1 MNRLYFSNNIHHCEG
16 PGVVFSFSLEAYI
29 QAEVKPMYN
38 AEVGQRKTYV
48 MSSIKRKEAAIRV
61 LTDKILRW
69 EKVFAELDNEA
80 STPQLAAKTG
90 FELRSVSKSLAN
102 IAARTTYVVKRIPTK
117 ADIAKY
123 GIPYNNRQ
131 GCMIWTWNP
140 NGEMDKIDIM
150 DNVED

>member
-29 QAEVKPMYN
+29 KAEVKPMYD
-38 AEVGQRKTYV
+38 AEVGIRKTYT
-48 MSSIKRKEAAIRV
+48 MSSVKRKEAAIRV

-90 FELRSVSKSLAN
+90 FELRSVSKSLFN
-102 IAARTTYVVKRIPTK
+102 ISVRTTYVVKRIPTK

-131 GCMIWTWNP
+131 GCRIWTWNP
-140 NGEMDKIDIM
+140 QGKIDKIDFLEM
-150 DNVED
+150 ED